1 MAKKQRDNILS
12 QYVTVLFPTES
23 KKSPLPLK
31 DQSQIPFILDTLSRR
46 DNHHVALYGSYSE
59 TYNHIFLENIAQH
72 FAEEHIPI
80 TLRNAFF
87 FYLDIDRLRS
97 SNLNPT
103 ELEEDLKA
111 FCTEISSKHARIILA
126 INQSEPLLT
135 CESNTLLGCLA
146 NVFKPLLTDDQW
158 RIIVATKSLSEH
170 TAIGQS
176 YLQQSF
182 PRVKLSDPTTAD
194 SLGILKSHRDDLE
207 NFHHVIIPDET
218 FAYAFSMATHYL
230 SGQQSSLDK
239 ALQLLDSGAARASA
253 VERTDQSGQFKP
265 ILTNMILAHIVSSWT
280 QIPLSHLQHNKFRA
294 ADFIQGMQ
302 KHIFGQEAAINL
314 IGLALQ
320 HARIKLQTKSGPLCS
335 FLFAGPPNIGK
346 TETAFAI
353 AEQLFGHKGALL
365 RVKLDK
371 TLRPHSLADIKVMA
385 PRDDNHFPTLFE
397 AIQQCPYAV
406 VLLENINQAPP
417 GTVDLF
423 QDIFTQGYAMDQQG
437 NRYDFRHAIVIVTT
451 TLGAERIISL
461 TQPQAAHEAAQT
473 ADLMQLVLNEHPHES
488 VSRRQHLSPQEL
500 CEEMMPALETYFSMK
515 ILRHLNIVPFILLDY
530 PGVEKIIRLKLKQL
544 SKQLD
549 TNHGIELSYA
559 PETIRFLV
567 QETLWRGESTR
578 PIDKILDQHLFSCVA
593 HELVSHMDDK
603 NRPKRLLLQ
612 LNDAGQLLR
621 CEFVS
626 TNDATLYKL

>member
-1 MAKKQRDNILS
+1 MPKKQRENKLG
-12 QYVTVLFPTES
+12 QYITTLFPTES
-23 KKSPLPLK
+23 KKLPLPLK
-31 DQSQIPFILDTLSRR
+31 DQSQIPFILDTLSRK
-46 DNHHVALYGSYSE
+46 DHHHIALYGSFSE
-59 TYNHIFLENIAQH
+59 TYHFIFLENIAQH

-80 TLRNAFF
+80 TLRNAYF
-87 FYLDIDRLRS
+87 FYLDIDSVLLS
-97 SNLNPT
+97 DMKPDD
-103 ELEEDLKA
+103 LESDLKA
-111 FCTEISSKHARIILA
+111 FCADISGKYARIILA
-126 INQSEPLLT
+126 INQSTPLLSH
-135 CESNTLLGCLA
+135 EGDTLLSSLSKVC
-146 NVFKPLLTDDQW
+146 KSLLTDEQW
-158 RIIVATKSLSEH
+158 RIIVTNKSLSEH
-170 TAIGQS
+170 NAIAQS
-176 YLQQSF
+176 YLSESF
-182 PRVKLSDPTTAD
+182 PRLKLNDPSTAD
-194 SLGILKSHRDDLE
+194 CLAILKSYRDDLE
-207 NFHHVIIPDET
+207 SFHHVIIPDET

-253 VERTDQSGQFKP
+253 LERTEQAGQFKS
-265 ILTNMILAHIVSSWT
+265 ILTNMILANVVSSWT
-280 QIPLSHLQHNKFRA
+280 QIPLSHLQHNKFKA

-302 KHIFGQEAAINL
+302 KNIFGQEAAINL

-320 HARIKLQTKSGPLCS
+320 HARIKLQTKTGPLCS

-346 TETAFAI
+346 TETAFAM

-371 TLRPHSLADIKVMA
+371 TLRPNSLADVKVMA
-385 PRDDNHFPTLFE
+385 QKDDNHSPTLFE

-417 GTVDLF
+417 GAVDLF
-423 QDIFTQGYAMDQQG
+423 QDIFTQGYAMDQHG
-437 NRYDFRHAIVIVTT
+437 NQYDFRHAIVIVTT
-451 TLGAERIISL
+451 TLGSERIISL

-488 VSRRQHLSPQEL
+488 MTRRQHLSPQEL

-544 SKQLD
+544 AKQLD

-603 NRPKRLLLQ
+603 NKPKRLLLQ

-621 CEFVS
+621 CELVS
-626 TNDATLYKL
+626 PSDATLYKL